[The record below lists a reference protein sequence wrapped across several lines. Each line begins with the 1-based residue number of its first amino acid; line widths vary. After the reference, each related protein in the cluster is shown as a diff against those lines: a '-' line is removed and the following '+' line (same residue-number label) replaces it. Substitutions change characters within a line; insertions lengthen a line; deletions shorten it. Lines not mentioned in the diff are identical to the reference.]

1 MRAEARRG
9 TCAARGAV
17 HTCRQVHTSFRG
29 SAGAARPARQD
40 ARLLLRAA
48 AVPRLRARDGGKL
61 GVGRGAALPAGE
73 GRGVRGGA
81 GRGGARGIRNACSKY
96 SRHSCLL
103 CIGWRGALKRAL
115 GLQVVQDGGR
125 AHGIHP
131 ARRPPPP
138 GAQRAGCLGGTST
151 FFAEQPQQRVCH
163 IHLSGLCHA
172 GERGGAPYPASQQSR
187 KGGRGAVAYYSGE
200 VYLTLPYLIAG
211 PATIGGAGRRRAAS
225 PLSLGAVRGRRHGG
239 SLSLFPLISLILF
252 LVRLKTTNLHQ

>member
-96 SRHSCLL
+96 SRAFCVLDGVEHLKEHLDCKL
-103 CIGWRGALKRAL
+103 CKTVAAHMASIQRA
-115 GLQVVQDGGR
+115 
-125 AHGIHP
+125 
-131 ARRPPPP
+131 ARRPPEPSGP
-138 GAQRAGCLGGTST
+138 DAWGAHRLFLRSSHNSGSVI
-151 FFAEQPQQRVCH
+151 PY
-163 IHLSGLCHA
+163 LSGLCHMQVS
-172 GERGGAPYPASQQSR
+172 GGVHLTPRHNSPER
-187 KGGRGAVAYYSGE
+187 AVE
-200 VYLTLPYLIAG
+200 EQWLIIVEKFTLPYL
-211 PATIGGAGRRRAAS
+211 T
-225 PLSLGAVRGRRHGG
+225 L
-239 SLSLFPLISLILF
+239 
-252 LVRLKTTNLHQ
+252 

>member
-151 FFAEQPQQRVCH
+151 FLRSSHNSGSVIYTSLVSVMQVSGGVHLTPRHNSPERAVEEQWLIIV
-163 IHLSGLCHA
+163 
-172 GERGGAPYPASQQSR
+172 E
-187 KGGRGAVAYYSGE
+187 KF
-200 VYLTLPYLIAG
+200 TLPYL
-211 PATIGGAGRRRAAS
+211 T
-225 PLSLGAVRGRRHGG
+225 L
-239 SLSLFPLISLILF
+239 
-252 LVRLKTTNLHQ
+252 